1 MTNIKKLE
9 KLSLA
14 LAHAAVDVRSW
25 SVILS
30 NNLNKT
36 KGYKLSEL
44 RDEAQKIEDF
54 AKQLGEA
61 LEIRIGWAEKLA
73 EGKEVV

>member
-30 NNLNKT
+30 NNLNK
-36 KGYKLSEL
+36 KKDYKLSDL

-61 LEIRIGWAEKLA
+61 LEIRIGWTEKLA
-73 EGKEVV
+73 NGKEVK